1 MMFVIMIV
9 MVRGMIMIAFF
20 TICMSVGSCFNFLI
34 LDQFNLVFLGINK
47 KFIFRNLSPAG

>member
-20 TICMSVGSCFNFLI
+20 TICMRVGSYFNFLI